1 MRRRQKQRF
10 ERDRD
15 LNTSSTSSDENG
27 GSERA
32 RSISVSSNQ
41 STSETGHRRRRRR
54 RKRKSSGSKQ
64 KISFIK
70 TKALNIERALL
81 EIKDDDDNDATNDS
95 LGSASTAPAA
105 AGRLMKE
112 PPPKKKGKN
121 RLKEIAITEAGL
133 LNDDFR
139 RKVWPRLLDI
149 NMVETSVVP
158 SDEIIKSNKN
168 YHQVLM
174 DVNRSLKRFPP
185 GIKEEDRPGKIICDT
200 KYLNKNLIRKV
211 NKVIIKINYVCVA
224 AVCFCVL
231 FVYL

>member
-10 ERDRD
+10 DRDRD
-15 LNTSSTSSDENG
+15 LNTSSSSEEN
-27 GSERA
+27 GSERP
-32 RSISVSSNQ
+32 RSISASSNQ

-81 EIKDDDDNDATNDS
+81 EIKDDDDHDATDDS
-95 LGSASTAPAA
+95 LGSSTAAVA
-105 AGRLMKE
+105 SRLKE
-112 PPPKKKGKN
+112 SPKKKGKN
-121 RLKEIAITEAGL
+121 KLREIAITEAGL

-149 NMVETSVVP
+149 DMVETSVVP
-158 SDEIIKSNKN
+158 SDESIKSNKN

-185 GIKEEDRPGKIICDT
+185 GIKAEDRPGKIKI
-200 KYLNKNLIRKV
+200 IRY
-211 NKVIIKINYVCVA
+211 IRTRT
-224 AVCFCVL
+224 
-231 FVYL
+231 